1 MKLNIG
7 STAPEFAAIG
17 SNGIKIN
24 LSDLILIRSLV
35 LVFLRDFM

>member
-7 STAPEFAAIG
+7 STAPEFAAIE

-24 LSDLILIRSLV
+24 LSDLILIGPLV